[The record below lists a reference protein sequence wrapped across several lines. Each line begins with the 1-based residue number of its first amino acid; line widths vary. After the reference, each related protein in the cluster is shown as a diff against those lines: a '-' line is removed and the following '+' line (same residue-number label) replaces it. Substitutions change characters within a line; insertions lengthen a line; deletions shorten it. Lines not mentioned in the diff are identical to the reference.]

1 MRILLYFELRAL
13 CFAFLGLQISLRQSL
28 LKVQSTK

>member
-1 MRILLYFELRAL
+1 MRVLLYFELGAL

-28 LKVQSTK
+28 LQSTK